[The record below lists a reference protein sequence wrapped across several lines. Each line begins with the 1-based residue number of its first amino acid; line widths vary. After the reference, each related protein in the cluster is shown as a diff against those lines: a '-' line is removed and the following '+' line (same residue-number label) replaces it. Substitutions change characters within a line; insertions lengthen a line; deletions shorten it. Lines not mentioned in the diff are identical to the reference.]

1 MGNPDTPFLVLA
13 WRTVRVH
20 SYRMESELEAL
31 IRLADAADAQA
42 AERLFALLYHEL
54 HRLAEHHLR
63 RQGRALT
70 LSSTTLV
77 HEAYLQMAGR
87 DHVAFPDR
95 SRFLAYAS
103 RAMRTLV
110 IDYARRR
117 CAQKRGRDL
126 EITLVADVPPTAH
139 VEQTAREM
147 ECLGDALAELASLD
161 SALASLV
168 DLHFFCGF
176 SFVEIAALRGVSEK
190 TVQRDWRKA
199 RILLQQSL
207 LEETPAD

>member
-1 MGNPDTPFLVLA
+1 
-13 WRTVRVH
+13 
-20 SYRMESELEAL
+20 MESDLDAL
-31 IRLADAADAQA
+31 IRRADAADTPA

-70 LSSTTLV
+70 LGSTTLV
-77 HEAYLQMAGR
+77 HEAFLNMAGR
-87 DHVAFPDR
+87 DGVAFPDR
-95 SRFLAYAS
+95 ARFLAYAS

-117 CAQKRGRDL
+117 RARKRGREL
-126 EITLVADVPPTAH
+126 EITLIGNEPPTAAA
-139 VEQTAREM
+139 EQTAEDLTR
-147 ECLGDALAELASLD
+147 LGDSLTELASVD
-161 SALASLV
+161 PELASLV

-176 SFVEIAALRGVSEK
+176 SFVENAALRGVSDK

-199 RILLQQSL
+199 RMLLQHSL
-207 LEETPAD
+207 LEASPESSSSPD